1 MKAIQYIIIFV
12 ISIILQV
19 GCVEKNQEVKW
30 LRDTD
35 SMHKIIPALSSCTNM
50 IWYCEALTQNSRF
63 SPPGPTDYRTCCFI
77 PNASKTIHD
86 LQRIDSETDIVVP
99 NFVFVEHEKSM
110 LKSEFNIDSNMEIG
124 ISGNKLNQEL
134 LNLPPGGKSIYF
146 KSKDVLCIVLISF

>member
-1 MKAIQYIIIFV
+1 MKVIQFIIILV
-12 ISIILQV
+12 HSIILQV

-35 SMHKIIPALSSCTNM
+35 QMHKIIPALSSCTNM

-77 PNASKTIHD
+77 PNASKTIHG
-86 LQRIDSETDIVVP
+86 LQGIEFETDIVVP
-99 NFVFVEHEKSM
+99 NFIFLESEKSM
-110 LKSEFNIDSNMEIG
+110 LNTEFNIDSNIEIG